1 MVEIEVKDVDDVKD
15 VYLENHVWT
24 LEEGNEEYIKKEF
37 GL

>member
-1 MVEIEVKDVDDVKD
+1 MVEIEVRDVGDVKD

-24 LEEGNEEYIKKEF
+24 LEEGNEKYFKGEF